1 MQNSLK
7 VLILSGSIRR
17 PSYTFSVADAIKYSL
32 QEQGCSCLH
41 WNLTKQPLPIADP
54 AYHSRPHDNPND
66 NAKKLAREAD
76 SSDIIILATPI
87 YHNSYSGV
95 LKNALDLL
103 TMSQFQYKA
112 IGLVSHGGNRSTQGV
127 DQLRIVVRG
136 LLGYAI
142 TTQVCTMKSD
152 YGSVDNDG
160 IYPISDPTIHE
171 RINRFVRELILLAP
185 VYRAL
190 RQRIG
195 LLPSEFK

>member
-1 MQNSLK
+1 MRNSLK

-17 PSYTFSVADAIKYSL
+17 PSYTFSVANTIKYSL
-32 QEQGCSCLH
+32 QEKNCLCLH
-41 WNLTKQPLPIADP
+41 WNLAKQPLPIADP

-66 NAKKLAREAD
+66 NVKKLVIEAD

-103 TMSQFQYKA
+103 TISQFQYKA

-142 TTQVCTMKSD
+142 TTQVCTTNSD
-152 YGSVDNDG
+152 YGPVDNNG
-160 IYPISDPTIHE
+160 IYSIRDQKIHE
-171 RINRFVRELILLAP
+171 RINRFVTELILLAP
-185 VYRAL
+185 MYRAL
-190 RQRIG
+190 RQQIG
-195 LLPSEFK
+195 LLPN